1 MQFPAAME
9 DENFVF
15 NLVIDDDN
23 SPDEMKSSIGESFP
37 STSANETHSSS
48 PMQIIPFDFPMESL
62 DCGVDMSSAVDTNPN
77 SNSNLMLQ
85 SPVNGECIN
94 NNVNGETCSPFN
106 NPEPELD
113 HRRSAAAAPAAKSLA
128 NNNNNS
134 AGSSSDDGYTWRK
147 YGQKHVKGSEYP
159 RSYYKCTHPKCTMK
173 KKVERSPDGQIT
185 EIVYKGAH
193 NHPKAPATSLRRS
206 PPSLG
211 AESSSSEMMS
221 QGSGSCF
228 RSQAPIW
235 ANIHHYGSMPERSA
249 LASSSD
255 LTAEICDPLSSLT
268 TRSAAAMSGFESATT
283 PEPSSTLASQ
293 DCDDN
298 EDAVN
303 QGISPS
309 QFGEDGE
316 SEPKRRRKDGWSI
329 EANLSTRSIREPRVV
344 LQIESEIDILDD
356 GYRWRKYGQKVVK
369 GNPNPRSYYK
379 CTSPG
384 CPVRKHVERASDD
397 LKSVITTY
405 EGKHNHE
412 VPPNKAAVVNY
423 NSYSATSGTTASS
436 AMPRAPALGGVGVQ
450 DHHPSFPF
458 ERKPMIAG
466 AGGDELLR
474 PEMLDCYAAGDFRFV
489 PSSIYPLKFPPP
501 PLQGPLTAAAATFNY
516 SRPPG
521 MVLPEFP
528 MPLLPMSLPPFHE
541 LTNLPPLADFLHFND
556 PSTKEEH
563 KENDPHTSLLYE

>member
-1 MQFPAAME
+1 MSDP
-9 DENFVF
+9 
-15 NLVIDDDN
+15 
-23 SPDEMKSSIGESFP
+23 
-37 STSANETHSSS
+37 
-48 PMQIIPFDFPMESL
+48 IPI
-62 DCGVDMSSAVDTNPN
+62 C
-77 SNSNLMLQ
+77 
-85 SPVNGECIN
+85 NG
-94 NNVNGETCSPFN
+94 NG
-106 NPEPELD
+106 
-113 HRRSAAAAPAAKSLA
+113 
-128 NNNNNS
+128 
-134 AGSSSDDGYTWRK
+134 
-147 YGQKHVKGSEYP
+147 
-159 RSYYKCTHPKCTMK
+159 
-173 KKVERSPDGQIT
+173 
-185 EIVYKGAH
+185 
-193 NHPKAPATSLRRS
+193 
-206 PPSLG
+206 
-211 AESSSSEMMS
+211 
-221 QGSGSCF
+221 
-228 RSQAPIW
+228 
-235 ANIHHYGSMPERSA
+235 
-249 LASSSD
+249 
-255 LTAEICDPLSSLT
+255 
-268 TRSAAAMSGFESATT
+268 
-283 PEPSSTLASQ
+283 
-293 DCDDN
+293 
-298 EDAVN
+298 
-303 QGISPS
+303 
-309 QFGEDGE
+309 
-316 SEPKRRRKDGWSI
+316 
-329 EANLSTRSIREPRVV
+329 
-344 LQIESEIDILDD
+344 
-356 GYRWRKYGQKVVK
+356 
-369 GNPNPRSYYK
+369 RSYYK

-423 NSYSATSGTTASS
+423 NSYSAASGTTASS

-450 DHHPSFPF
+450 DHHHPSFPF